1 MEMDNANLYE
11 KLRRQIGRQLENQKY
26 SKAFAFQ
33 GATESEYIVALEYDR
48 DCGQQMARL
57 VKKLYLELL
66 RQDVP
71 VTVIAG
77 ERLKQL
83 NRLYENY
90 QMLKVMLYQH
100 LIFGRS
106 SYYELA
112 ELKERERKQMGGG
125 IDTQMETNL
134 ILYARSHNKKGTMKE
149 IHLLLERLKD
159 KTCTQLML
167 ESALKQSF
175 FLIERELGGETVFH
189 YAVIEQDIL
198 MQEPDHQKENQ
209 NELMER
215 IEGYLNKNFYRKVN
229 NQILSEQFGL
239 VPSYM
244 SMLFRKYKGMS
255 PSDYIIYMRINKAKE
270 ILRLQ
275 PELSIRETGEMVGFQ
290 DPFYFSKVFKKE
302 TGMTPSGYRENMEES
317 ESGRGKTAQ
326 GTVPGKKAD

>member
-11 KLRRQIGRQLENQKY
+11 KLRRQIGRELENQKY

-48 DCGQQMARL
+48 DCGQQMTRL

-90 QMLKVMLYQH
+90 QMLKVMIYQH

-159 KTCTQLML
+159 QTCTQLML

-189 YAVIEQDIL
+189 YAVIEQEIRNCLIL
-198 MQEPDHQKENQ
+198 MRAWK
-209 NELMER
+209 
-215 IEGYLNKNFYRKVN
+215 RK
-229 NQILSEQFGL
+229 
-239 VPSYM
+239 
-244 SMLFRKYKGMS
+244 
-255 PSDYIIYMRINKAKE
+255 
-270 ILRLQ
+270 
-275 PELSIRETGEMVGFQ
+275 
-290 DPFYFSKVFKKE
+290 
-302 TGMTPSGYRENMEES
+302 
-317 ESGRGKTAQ
+317 
-326 GTVPGKKAD
+326 